1 MEAYRN
7 KTELIKLWLAVGL
20 CIFGCTLLIAG
31 FIVAPAGIIHQ
42 SVLIAFGEIM
52 TFAGAIL
59 GINYMYQSKVKY
71 LEMKLE
77 REPVVLSK
85 EKDKEQADKEE
96 DKEKEDKA
104 EHRA

>member
-31 FIVAPAGIIHQ
+31 FIVNPLGIIHQ
-42 SVLIAFGEIM
+42 SVLIAFGEVI

-59 GINYMYQSKVKY
+59 GINYAYQSKVKY
-71 LEMKLE
+71 LEMKLDK
-77 REPVVLSK
+77 EPTVLSS
-85 EKDKEQADKEE
+85 DNKEE
-96 DKEKEDKA
+96 KKEEEKNNG
-104 EHRA
+104 

>member
-77 REPVVLSK
+77 KEPVVLSK

>member
-20 CIFGCTLLIAG
+20 CVFGCCLLIAG
-31 FIVAPAGIIHQ
+31 FIVNPMGVIHQ
-42 SVLIAFGEIM
+42 SVLIGFGEVI

-59 GINYMYQSKVKY
+59 GINYAYQSKVKY

-77 REPVVLSK
+77 KEPEILNK
-85 EKDKEQADKEE
+85 KEE
-96 DKEKEDKA
+96 KKL
-104 EHRA
+104 